1 MTDEPDHDDANQTP
15 RHQSNMPSI
24 GKGFL
29 ILALVFLLLTIGGI
43 LAMWQ
48 LVEPAQ

>member
-1 MTDEPDHDDANQTP
+1 MTNEADDAPPNP
-15 RHQSNMPSI
+15 RHQSNMPSV

-29 ILALVFLLLTIGGI
+29 IVLLVFLVLTIGGI

-48 LVEPAQ
+48 LVEPVQ

>member
-1 MTDEPDHDDANQTP
+1 MNDANDNEDP
-15 RHQSNMPSI
+15 SVRRHESNMPSI

-29 ILALVFLLLTIGGI
+29 ILLLVFLLLTIGGI

-48 LVEPAQ
+48 LVDPVQ

>member
-1 MTDEPDHDDANQTP
+1 MNDDNEDAAP
-15 RHQSNMPSI
+15 KRHESNLPSI

-29 ILALVFLLLTIGGI
+29 ILIAVFLLLTIGGI

>member
-1 MTDEPDHDDANQTP
+1 MTDDHDDPPVT
-15 RHQSNMPSI
+15 RYESKMPSI

-29 ILALVFLLLTIGGI
+29 ILIGVFLLLTIGGI

-48 LVEPAQ
+48 LVDPAQ